1 MRISDWSSDVCS
13 SDLQFARHEQAPL
26 LHAAARITETDEM
39 TPQARRQLINFV
51 AQMRGLQAKANTL
64 AHPELTQLILD
75 ESGYTAMLQADRS
88 VEAAGRLENL
98 SELVRA
104 MEEYETPEAFPQHVS
119 LLKIRK

>member
-51 AQMRGLQAKANTL
+51 AQMRGWQAKANTL
-64 AHPELTQLILD
+64 SHPELTQLILD

-104 MEEYETPEAFPQHVS
+104 MEEYEPLEE
-119 LLKIRK
+119 LDRKSVV